1 MEKEE
6 AETTTAAPFT
16 DSPGFGSRGAGGAAE
31 GGGGAEAGAELR
43 LSSRYK
49 IHYPGWISRWDEW
62 VDRKRLR
69 WSWQTND
76 EVAATDKQ

>member
-1 MEKEE
+1 MVEKEE

-31 GGGGAEAGAELR
+31 GGGGAEAELR